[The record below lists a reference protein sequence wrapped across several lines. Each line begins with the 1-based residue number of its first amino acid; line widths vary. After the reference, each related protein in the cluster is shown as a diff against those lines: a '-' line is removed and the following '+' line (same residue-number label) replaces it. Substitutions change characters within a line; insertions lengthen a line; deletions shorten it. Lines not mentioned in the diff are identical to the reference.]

1 MKPDMDLSE
10 FIGNSVAQQVPNT
23 ADWIVTIRLKDGSP
37 EGKPSN
43 LTVGGCYSEF
53 EAKER
58 AYLYLVDRIYNNQQ
72 N

>member
-10 FIGNSVAQQVPNT
+10 FIQHSEAKQVLNT

-37 EGKPSN
+37 DGKPSN

-58 AYLYLVDRIYNNQQ
+58 AFHYLLELVHRAKE
-72 N
+72 

>member
-10 FIGNSVAQQVPNT
+10 FCNSSTAQSVPKT
-23 ADWIVTIRLKDGSP
+23 TDWIVTIRLKDGSP

-43 LTVGGCYSEF
+43 LTVGECHSEF

-58 AYLYLVDRIYNNQQ
+58 AFHYLLELVYRGKE
-72 N
+72 